1 MMPASF
7 YHEKFQRKVPQCVL
21 MHANCCDR
29 LIVAQGSFAG
39 YVVMLGHA
47 CASYIVW
54 SGALLGLLTP
64 DSARSARASHT

>member
-1 MMPASF
+1 MRKNRPPRNSAMMPASF

-47 CASYIVW
+47 CASYSWIIVQLP
-54 SGALLGLLTP
+54 AM
-64 DSARSARASHT
+64 